1 MYLLGVNH
9 SRMLLGWCS
18 LQVKNPPCSGRGGM
32 PSLRVFRCFSLWHW
46 SKEPLK
52 EHKWIETDLGW
63 VGREV
68 LFCCGATSA
77 SVWIKISVSHWCY
90 CVLLQGHSSYITHLD
105 WSPDNKYIMSN
116 SGDYEIL
123 YCKYEMKYTGNR
135 SMYWLSEY
143 LEDCVWSGLRKM
155 LTDKGTSLNLCNL
168 ICWCY
173 SELCIT

>member
-1 MYLLGVNH
+1 MQWERRDAQPACVQMFQAVALEHGAFKGAQVNWGRPGVGGKGRAFLLIAVPT
-9 SRMLLGWCS
+9 
-18 LQVKNPPCSGRGGM
+18 V
-32 PSLRVFRCFSLWHW
+32 
-46 SKEPLK
+46 
-52 EHKWIETDLGW
+52 
-63 VGREV
+63 
-68 LFCCGATSA
+68 GATSD

-123 YCKYEMKYTGNR
+123 YCKYEIKYTGNR

-143 LEDCVWSGLRKM
+143 LEDCVWSGLRNM